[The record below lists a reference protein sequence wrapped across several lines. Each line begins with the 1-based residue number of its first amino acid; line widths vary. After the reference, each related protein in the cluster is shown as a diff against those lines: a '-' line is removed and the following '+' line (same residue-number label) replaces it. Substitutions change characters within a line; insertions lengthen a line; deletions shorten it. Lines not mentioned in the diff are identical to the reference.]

1 MGLVKEGNNGFAVL
15 TDILGDEDH
24 LGDMDF
30 KVAGTLPKGV
40 TALQMDIK
48 IEGHHRGDHGGG
60 AGAGAAARLH
70 ILGEMN
76 KVIAKS
82 RAEVSELAP
91 SMKDQD
97 RPRQDPRR
105 HRQGRRGHPRHHR
118 GDRRNDRHRDDGSV
132 RIYAETKSALD
143 AAIDRIRAITDEPEI
158 GRIYTGIVVRIVDFG
173 AFVNFMP
180 GRDGLVHISQI
191 TDQRVESVGDY
202 LKEGHEVQVKV
213 LDVDNRGRI
222 KLSIKEA
229 AAGQD

>member
-1 MGLVKEGNNGFAVL
+1 FAVL

-30 KVAGTLPKGV
+30 KVAGTLRGV

-48 IEGHHRGDHGGG
+48 IKGITEEIMDV
-60 AGAGAAARLH
+60 ALQQANAARQH

-76 KVIAKS
+76 KVIARP

-91 SMKDQD
+91 SMKVIKV
-97 RPRQDPRR
+97 DPDKIRDIIGKGGVTIR
-105 HRQGRRGHPRHHR
+105 AITEETGSNI
-118 GDRRNDRHRDDGSV
+118 DIEDDGSV

-202 LKEGHEVQVKV
+202 LKVGDEVQVKV

>member
-1 MGLVKEGNNGFAVL
+1 MGLIKEGDRFVVL
-15 TDILGDEDH
+15 SDILGDEDH

-30 KVAGTLPKGV
+30 KVAGTLRGV

-48 IEGHHRGDHGGG
+48 IKGITEEIMDV
-60 AGAGAAARLH
+60 ALQQANAARQH

-76 KVIAKS
+76 KVIARP

-91 SMKDQD
+91 SMKVIKV
-97 RPRQDPRR
+97 DPDKIRDIIGKGGVTIR
-105 HRQGRRGHPRHHR
+105 AITEETGSNI
-118 GDRRNDRHRDDGSV
+118 DIEDDGSV

-202 LKEGHEVQVKV
+202 LKVGDEVQVKV